1 MELSEQGEL
10 PSYIILS
17 RNSLNRSDQISAVSR
32 VLAMWISE
40 EKAPGKAFL
49 WCVWVWLGQSKPE
62 IGEKEEGQMM

>member
-10 PSYIILS
+10 PSYIILA

-40 EKAPGKAFL
+40 ETALGKAFL
-49 WCVWVWLGQSKPE
+49 WCVWVWLGQRKPE